1 MCMVRSP
8 KSISGVAGLALA
20 NAPYQSGDR
29 TTAIAIALQRQML
42 LQNVAESGS
51 VRPSWIEGA

>member
-1 MCMVRSP
+1 MVRSP